1 MAKYLLLWQ
10 LDPAGIPTDPKERA
24 KAWEPFAQAIKG
36 DMEKGI
42 TKDWG
47 SFLGELN
54 GYAVVEGTEMEID
67 QMTEQYT
74 PFVTFKTHAVL
85 SLEQNA
91 KLIKAMSK

>member
-10 LDPAGIPTDPKERA
+10 LDAARIPTDPKERA

-54 GYAVVEGTEMEID
+54 GYAVVEATEVEIE
-67 QMTEQYT
+67 QMVNQYL
-74 PFVTFKTHAVL
+74 PLATFETHPVA
-85 SLEQNA
+85 SLEQEMEA
-91 KLIKAMSK
+91 MKAWSK